1 MMRLSIPSW
10 LPLPAHMQTHMT
22 AAHAGQVLRAI
33 LLIQTELCCQLLV
46 NLLSAEYCLVFFS
59 HTWTFKNYQFLNY
72 LYLAKVTCAVPYH
85 LIEKHWWW
93 DAGWGIHQVAVTFS
107 KWLFLRNDTSYSL
120 GDCLSVP
127 ISFFFCSRL
136 RVCFCVF
143 MFCIQ
148 CVFESSSLLSSC
160 LDSKEPISYAQHLV
174 TVFSRSYQNHYEFSL
189 LLFAVTWVF
198 WQG

>member
-46 NLLSAEYCLVFFS
+46 NLLSAEYFLVFFS

-127 ISFFFCSRL
+127 ISFFFAAGWGFVSVFSCSVYSACL
-136 RVCFCVF
+136 NPAP
-143 MFCIQ
+143 
-148 CVFESSSLLSSC
+148 SC
-160 LDSKEPISYAQHLV
+160 LPVWTQ
-174 TVFSRSYQNHYEFSL
+174 RSLSL
-189 LLFAVTWVF
+189 MPSIL
-198 WQG
+198 